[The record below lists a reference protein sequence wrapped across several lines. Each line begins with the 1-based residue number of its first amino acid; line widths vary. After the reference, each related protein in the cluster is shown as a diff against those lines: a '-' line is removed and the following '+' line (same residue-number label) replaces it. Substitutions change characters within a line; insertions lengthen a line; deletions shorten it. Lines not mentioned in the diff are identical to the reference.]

1 MQGKEYKR
9 QAEKLKG
16 KVEIMI
22 KYDVTKPLDQS
33 ELIDNLHRFGLA
45 YHFEPEIR
53 NTYCTI
59 YTIIIVKMI
68 NGKKKICMQPL
79 LSLDSS
85 DNMASLFLKV
95 HSECVSIYLLCHA
108 HVVKV

>member
-1 MQGKEYKR
+1 MSSARLQQKEQPSESVQCLVSAKLDSSTIRVQGKEYKR

-33 ELIDNLHRFGLA
+33 ELIDNLQRFGLA

-59 YTIIIVKMI
+59 YTIIIV
-68 NGKKKICMQPL
+68 
-79 LSLDSS
+79 
-85 DNMASLFLKV
+85 